1 LSSTIRGHRHVRDVV
16 GGHGRSWIA
25 ERLVVFALAGVGR
38 ISTMPITTS
47 PALPAGTFARLR
59 QPVLDAGTALLRP
72 WASVDVAAVVEAYDD
87 PAIQQ
92 WHARTM
98 SRVEAAA
105 WIAHW
110 SDRWAQE
117 IGASWVVEVDGQV
130 AGQVTLRSI
139 DLHEACVEVS
149 YWVLPWAR
157 GKGLATSAV
166 GVVTQW
172 AFGLGVHCAEL
183 NHSSGND
190 ASCRVAMKAGY
201 RAEGTAVQRGLH
213 IDGWHDMHLHALVN
227 ASPGS
232 ES

>member
-1 LSSTIRGHRHVRDVV
+1 
-16 GGHGRSWIA
+16 
-25 ERLVVFALAGVGR
+25 
-38 ISTMPITTS
+38 MPTTTS
-47 PALPAGTFARLR
+47 PALPAGTFARLQ
-59 QPVLDAGTALLRP
+59 QPVLNGGVAMLRP
-72 WASVDVAAVVEAYDD
+72 WVAVDVAAVVEAHGD

-110 SDRWAQE
+110 PDRWSQE
-117 IGASWVVEVDGQV
+117 SGASWVVEVDGQV

-166 GVVTQW
+166 RVVTRW
-172 AFGLGVHCAEL
+172 AFDLGVHRAEL
-183 NHSSGND
+183 NHSSRND
-190 ASCRVAMKAGY
+190 ASCRVATKAGY

-213 IDGWHDMHLHALVN
+213 ADGWHDMHLHALVN
-227 ASPGS
+227 AAPGP
-232 ES
+232 E